1 MFIVLL
7 MCYMKCLVESHYVP
21 VHYTISLHTVHL
33 NSVSTVQAIWKSHK
47 GDCKKVKAHMSE
59 PKAQTPRAYPSFFS
73 MKHAQESLG
82 VLLLPRGTG
91 VSTSQ
96 GYSPHPQTLL
106 HFVSFHPGVP
116 ATYCWERKQRGGR
129 GLNPGPPDPGIRG
142 VHHLVRYASQN
153 LAKPWGFLVCLFL
166 FLTFFPAWKF
176 CKIGGPRNLEIGVLN
191 FKKTCEQNTPI
202 AISSPGKLFLG
213 AGRGQK

>member
-7 MCYMKCLVESHYVP
+7 MCYMKCLAESHYVP

-82 VLLLPRGTG
+82 VLLLPHGTD

-96 GYSPHPQTLL
+96 GYSPHPPPPPKPYSTLSL
-106 HFVSFHPGVP
+106 FTQVYKWVP

-129 GLNPGPPDPGIRG
+129 GLNPRPPDPGIRG
-142 VHHLVRYASQN
+142 VHHLVTYALGFFGLFVFVFDIFSSMEILQN
-153 LAKPWGFLVCLFL
+153 WRSSK
-166 FLTFFPAWKF
+166 
-176 CKIGGPRNLEIGVLN
+176 PRNWSIE
-191 FKKTCEQNTPI
+191 F
-202 AISSPGKLFLG
+202 
-213 AGRGQK
+213 